1 MKLKSREFADRLSVV
16 CERNRRKLEY
26 SRWGW
31 VDVEKMLRELRNQV
45 VSFIPIKFEMS
56 IRYPTVDVDYL
67 VVYESQEFKGIV
79 RIQMENHKN
88 I

>member
-1 MKLKSREFADRLSVV
+1 M
-16 CERNRRKLEY
+16 
-26 SRWGW
+26 
-31 VDVEKMLRELRNQV
+31 EKMLRELRNQV

-79 RIQMENHKN
+79 RFKDIKWKIIRIYKIFTTIRLNGVSYRVIVGKEEKSEV
-88 I
+88 